1 MAAEPLITT
10 YLEMR
15 SRDQLRP
22 KRADARFQ
30 VREKTERDWRFNR
43 DLYFRVGEQWD
54 WIDKRPWT
62 DDQWKEY
69 AAAAELC
76 TFAGYYDD
84 VLAGYY
90 ELRRDTDGGVEI
102 AYFGLLPEF
111 IGRGLGGALLTSAIE
126 EAWRI
131 GTEPITCVGAYVQ
144 SRSSA
149 GARELSG
156 ARDGRLQGRK
166 RGLGAASFS
175 TWEAVSFPYRMRSY
189 APQRAD
195 VSAGP
200 GRPRA
205 GFAPEIE
212 KISNFLKC
220 PASKSLERNEANQIN
235 NRYDE
240 HGSRQPYY

>member
-62 DDQWKEY
+62 DEQWKEY

-84 VLAGYY
+84 VLVGYY

-126 EAWRI
+126 EAWARRGGI
-131 GTEPITCVGAYVQ
+131 VPTRVWVHTCNRDHPQALANYQ
-144 SRSSA
+144 
-149 GARELSG
+149 ARGMIVYKVEEE
-156 ARDGRLQGRK
+156 A
-166 RGLGAASFS
+166 LGAAFS
-175 TWEAVSFPYRMRSY
+175 LSGSCQLPLQNALEKHVSQ
-189 APQRAD
+189 APDPWDSR
-195 VSAGP
+195 GNNKE
-200 GRPRA
+200 
-205 GFAPEIE
+205 F
-212 KISNFLKC
+212 SNFFEMSGFKIFR
-220 PASKSLERNEANQIN
+220 K
-235 NRYDE
+235 
-240 HGSRQPYY
+240 G